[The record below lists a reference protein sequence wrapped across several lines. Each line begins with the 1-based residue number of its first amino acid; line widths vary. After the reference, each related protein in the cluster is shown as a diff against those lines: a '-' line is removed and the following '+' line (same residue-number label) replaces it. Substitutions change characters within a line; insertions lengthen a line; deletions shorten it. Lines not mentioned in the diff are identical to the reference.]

1 MPHTIFYIYIFSIY
15 LIYST
20 KHLYNV
26 YYTLKFIS
34 KSFILYFYKFLSILG
49 LPIFYVKISINIFVK
64 SKYRYIRD
72 YRYFHPCS
80 GQENSNQYNFMLTH
94 KIDGGREHQYT
105 PMVIVKIVSTYL
117 RLMLTPQSLLTFAV
131 NISQ

>member
-1 MPHTIFYIYIFSIY
+1 MSIILLILFLKVLFYIF
-15 LIYST
+15 L
-20 KHLYNV
+20 
-26 YYTLKFIS
+26 
-34 KSFILYFYKFLSILG
+34 SFWSILG

-117 RLMLTPQSLLTFAV
+117 RLMLTPRSMMLTFAI